1 MSGPA
6 AAAPR
11 TSAAAAPEPRR
22 VALISGGSRGIGAAT
37 VLRLAQDGWDVA
49 FCYRSD
55 DESARAVEKA
65 AGELGARVLAIR
77 ADMASA
83 AEAAALVRRT
93 EDELGPVHAAVGCA
107 GITRDKPLALM
118 ADEDWHQVMD
128 TNLDGVFH
136 LCRAA
141 VFPMIKRRSGTLITL
156 TSVSGVHGNAGQTN
170 YSAAKAGIIGLTKAL
185 AKEVGRYGIR
195 ANAVAPGLIDTDM
208 TAALAPPARAKL
220 LGAVPLGR
228 FGTAR
233 EVADLIAFLASD
245 QASYITGSVLEVH
258 GGISL

>member
-1 MSGPA
+1 MSA
-6 AAAPR
+6 LTTEATETSAVAAPA
-11 TSAAAAPEPRR
+11 TRR
-22 VALISGGSRGIGAAT
+22 VALVSGGSRGIGAAT

-55 DESARAVEKA
+55 EEAARQVEKA

-77 ADMASA
+77 ADVASA
-83 AEAAALVRRT
+83 AETAEFVRRT
-93 EDELGPVHAAVGCA
+93 EAELGPIHAAVSCA

-118 ADEDWHQVMD
+118 ADEDWRQVMD

-156 TSVSGVHGNAGQTN
+156 SSVSGVHGNVGQAN
-170 YSAAKAGIIGLTKAL
+170 YSAAKAGLIGLTKAL

-208 TAALAPPARAKL
+208 TAALAAPARARL
-220 LGAVPLGR
+220 LGSVPLGR

>member
-1 MSGPA
+1 MSATQSATADAADEPTPGP
-6 AAAPR
+6 
-11 TSAAAAPEPRR
+11 R
-22 VALISGGSRGIGAAT
+22 VALVSGGSRGIGAAT
-37 VLRLAQDGWDVA
+37 VLRLARDGWDVS

-55 DESARAVEKA
+55 EDAARRVEKE
-65 AGELGARVLAIR
+65 AGELGPRILAVR

-83 AEAAALVRRT
+83 AEATGFVRRT
-93 EDELGPVHAAVGCA
+93 EDELGPVHAAVCSA

-141 VFPMIKRRSGTLITL
+141 VFPMIKRRAGTMVTL
-156 TSVSGVHGNAGQTN
+156 SSVSGVYGNAGQAN
-170 YSAAKAGIIGLTKAL
+170 YAAAKAGIIGLTKSL
-185 AKEVGRYGIR
+185 AKEVGRYGVR
-195 ANAVAPGLIDTDM
+195 VNAVAPGLIETDM
-208 TAALAPPARAKL
+208 TAGLAAPARTRL
-220 LGAVPLGR
+220 LDAVALGR
-228 FGTAR
+228 FGTAP
-233 EVADLIAFLASD
+233 EVADLVAFLVSD